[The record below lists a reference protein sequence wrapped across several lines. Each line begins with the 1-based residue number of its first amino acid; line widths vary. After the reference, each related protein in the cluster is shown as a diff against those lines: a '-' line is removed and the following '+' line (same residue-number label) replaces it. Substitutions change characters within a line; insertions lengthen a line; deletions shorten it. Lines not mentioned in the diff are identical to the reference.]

1 MAVEVTDIFSL
12 KFHAKTTRRRCQ
24 ISVPSP
30 FFPEDDT
37 EFIHSLLTILSGL
50 LTGQAV
56 LNIWIRNI
64 KIQRLLIS
72 WLIRLQGTGE
82 YKVWKYWSRAILWS
96 STGAG
101 RGRSKADRPLGTRL
115 HYLCCPQSKSAPSC
129 HLGLQNS
136 NSTSAQNTRPIDQNG
151 RLSKRIAPFAFKM
164 RTTQMKGLA
173 MLRPLANRA
182 VRFNN
187 LPCNSYKT

>member
-82 YKVWKYWSRAILWS
+82 YKVWKY
-96 STGAG
+96 
-101 RGRSKADRPLGTRL
+101 
-115 HYLCCPQSKSAPSC
+115 
-129 HLGLQNS
+129 
-136 NSTSAQNTRPIDQNG
+136 
-151 RLSKRIAPFAFKM
+151 
-164 RTTQMKGLA
+164 
-173 MLRPLANRA
+173 
-182 VRFNN
+182 
-187 LPCNSYKT
+187 